1 VPNRLYLYDTTT
13 KSIAVTT
20 TTSKI
25 LYADDDSDDRF
36 FLNESI
42 VSSGLDAKIVFVS
55 NGQEA
60 ISYIEQT
67 SEPLPSLVI
76 LDLNMPKMN
85 GKETLSY
92 LKTHPRYRNIPVII
106 LSTSENKEEMAA
118 CAAQGALSYFV
129 KPAQMAGYDPIVKA
143 FQPYVSKD

>member
-1 VPNRLYLYDTTT
+1 MT
-13 KSIAVTT
+13 TT

-36 FLNESI
+36 LLHESI
-42 VSSGLDAKIVFVS
+42 VSNGLQADMVYVT

-60 ISYIEQT
+60 ISHIEHT
-67 SEPLPSLVI
+67 PENLPSLVI

-92 LKTHPRYRNIPVII
+92 LKTHPRYQNIPVII
-106 LSTSENKEEMAA
+106 LSTSENKKEMEF

-129 KPAQMAGYDPIVKA
+129 KPRQMAGYDTIIKA
-143 FQPYVSKD
+143 CLPYVS

>member
-1 VPNRLYLYDTTT
+1 M
-13 KSIAVTT
+13 TT

-42 VSSGLDAKIVFVS
+42 LSNGLNANLVFVS

-67 SEPLPSLVI
+67 PEPLPSLVI

-92 LKTHPRYRNIPVII
+92 LKSHPRYQDIPVII
-106 LSTSENKEEMAA
+106 LSTSQNTDEMKA
-118 CAAQGALSYFV
+118 CTAQGALSYFV
-129 KPAQMAGYDPIVKA
+129 KPVQLAGYDTIVKA
-143 FQPYVSKD
+143 CLPYVSES